1 MSIEKSQEQL
11 QNKTSVTE
19 YAANAIKNIRSLG
32 GDIDIDTAFPRMSEL
47 MDIPDSSKTFQ
58 KISDASQICKGQNGA
73 VDREKMKRMCA
84 AIDPDAS

>member
-1 MSIEKSQEQL
+1 MGIEKSQERP
-11 QNKTSVTE
+11 QNKPSITE
-19 YAANAIKNIRSLG
+19 YATDAIKNIRSLG
-32 GDIDIDTAFPRMSEL
+32 VDIDIDTAFPRMSEL
-47 MDIPDSSKTFQ
+47 MDTPDSGKTFQ